1 MPTLPVH
8 APPVVRT
15 DFGDDAAWAALA
27 EAVATPSGE
36 GFLANGV
43 LVDDRAFDGLGT
55 DDVLAALPAGA
66 NLAVLFIAD
75 AVTLTRPDRP
85 LLVVRLL
92 GSRGQTFRVVPEQLW
107 SVENNLSLANL
118 SWSDFERVL
127 DGEGIY
133 RGF

>member
-8 APPVVRT
+8 APAVVRT
-15 DFGDDAAWAALA
+15 HFGDDAAWAALV
-27 EAVATPSGE
+27 EAVGTPSDE
-36 GFLANGV
+36 GFLAKVV

-55 DDVLAALPAGA
+55 DEVLAALPTDA
-66 NLAVLFIAD
+66 NQAVLFIAD
-75 AVTLTRPDRP
+75 ADTLTRPDRP

-92 GSRGQTFRVVPEQLW
+92 GSPGRTFRMVPEQLW

-118 SWSDFERVL
+118 SWSDFEGVL
-127 DGEGIY
+127 DSEGVY